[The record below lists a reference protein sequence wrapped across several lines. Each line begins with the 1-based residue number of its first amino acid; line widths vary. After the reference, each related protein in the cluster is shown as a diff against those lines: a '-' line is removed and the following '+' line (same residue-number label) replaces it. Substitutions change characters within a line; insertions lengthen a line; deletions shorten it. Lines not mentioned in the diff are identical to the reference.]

1 MSVQLHWIDFLTLR
15 VMSKRHVHHHDQS
28 TKNIK
33 VAFFLNLFFTVFEII
48 GGMYVN
54 SVAILS
60 DALHDFGDSL
70 SLGLSWY
77 LDKKSKKAADKNF
90 TFGYQRFSLL
100 SALINSIVLIIGSV
114 FVIQEAVER
123 LIHPE
128 SSNGLGMMYIAI
140 VGVIVNAYAAYK
152 LSHGKSMNEKVLS
165 WHLVEDVLG
174 WVAVL
179 IVSIVLIFKDIPY
192 LDPALSL
199 AITAYILWNVV
210 KRLKETLM
218 LFLQGTPLDFDVDEL
233 TTKILEFDQVVS
245 VHNTYLW
252 SLDGEHHVFS
262 AHVVIHKVVAL
273 EHIEVLKEE
282 IRARLKA
289 FGLSNITIE
298 IEFDESE

>member
-1 MSVQLHWIDFLTLR
+1 MSEHH
-15 VMSKRHVHHHDQS
+15 SHHHS

-33 VAFFLNLFFTVFEII
+33 IAFFLNLIFTVFELI
-48 GGMYVN
+48 GGIYVN

-77 LDKKSKKAADKNF
+77 LDKKSKKGADKSF

-114 FVIQEAVER
+114 FVIQEAIAR

-128 SSNGLGMMYIAI
+128 SSDGLGMMYIAI
-140 VGVIVNAYAAYK
+140 VGVAVNGYAAYK

-165 WHLVEDVLG
+165 WHLIEDVLG

-199 AITAYILWNVV
+199 AITLYILWNVF

-218 LFLQGTPLDFDVDEL
+218 LFLQGVP
-233 TTKILEFDQVVS
+233 LEFDVEELNSRILGFDEVLS
-245 VHNTYLW
+245 THNTYLW
-252 SLDGEHHVFS
+252 SLDGETHVFS
-262 AHVVIHKVVAL
+262 AHIVIHPVKATG
-273 EHIEVLKEE
+273 EIEMLKDK
-282 IRARLKA
+282 IRDELGSY
-289 FGLSNITIE
+289 GLSNITLE
-298 IEFDESE
+298 VEFEGEKTHD